1 VPHFLRVFFAAALLV
16 ALAGCNPPRGA
27 ALQSEV
33 LAGSQDKDAD
43 FAVVPVTRASLQSLG
58 KWPATGGGGHSWPKG
73 TGGGSLLIQPGDMLN
88 VVVWDS
94 QQNSLLTTGA
104 QKTVDIKGLT
114 VSSGGMIYIPYV
126 EGVKVSGMTSEQARR
141 TIQTRMEAIVP
152 SAQVQVFVVPGNS
165 NTADLV
171 GGVAKPGRVMLTDGG
186 MSILSL
192 LSEGGGVPPALRNPI
207 VQLQRGGHTYSMPV
221 SEIYANPGYDITMR
235 GGDRVVVQQDDR
247 YFLALG
253 AAGKE
258 QLAYFTKDD
267 ITALDAI
274 SLIGGVN
281 DNRADLKG
289 VMVLRQYANSALR
302 PDGSGPS
309 KTQMVFTFDLTT
321 VDGLFAASNFKIN
334 PKDVVLATE
343 SAFPIGQMLLGM
355 INTSLVVRSR
365 AAAL

>member
-1 VPHFLRVFFAAALLV
+1 LSHALRVFLAAALLV
-16 ALAGCNPPRGA
+16 ALAGCNSPRGA

-33 LAGSQDKDAD
+33 LAGSNKKDAD
-43 FAVVPVTRASLQSLG
+43 FAVVPVNRASLQTIEG
-58 KWPATGGGGHSWPKG
+58 WPATGGNGRSWPNG
-73 TGGGSLLIQPGDMLN
+73 TGGGSLLIQPGDVLD

-94 QQNSLLTTGA
+94 QQNSLLTTGE

-114 VSSGGMIYIPYV
+114 VGSDGVIHMPYV
-126 EGVKVSGMTSEQARR
+126 DGVKISGMTSEQARK
-141 TIQTRMEAIVP
+141 TIQTRMEPIVP
-152 SAQVQVFVVPGNS
+152 SAQVQVFVVPGSN

-171 GGVAKPGRVMLTDGG
+171 GGVAKPGRVMLNDRGIT
-186 MSILSL
+186 ILSL
-192 LSEGGGVPPALRNPI
+192 ISEGGGVPPALRNPI
-207 VQLQRGGHTYSMPV
+207 VQLQRGGHTYSMPI
-221 SEIYANPGYDITMR
+221 SKIYDNPSYNIAVR
-235 GGDRVVVQQDDR
+235 GGDRVMVLQDDR

-258 QLAYFTKDD
+258 QLAYFTKDN

-289 VMVLRQYANSALR
+289 VMVLRQYDSSALR
-302 PDGSGPS
+302 ADGSGPS
-309 KTQMVFTFDLTT
+309 KTQTVFTFDLTK

-343 SAFPIGQMLLGM
+343 SSLPIGQMLLGM
-355 INTSLVVRSR
+355 FNTALVVRAR
-365 AAAL
+365 ANAL

>member
-1 VPHFLRVFFAAALLV
+1 MLRVFLAAALLV

-33 LAGSQDKDAD
+33 LAGSRDKDAD
-43 FAVVPVTRASLQSLG
+43 FAVIPVTRATLQTIDR
-58 KWPATGGGGHSWPKG
+58 WPATGGGGTSWPKG
-73 TGGGSLLIQPGDMLN
+73 IGGGSLLIQPGDMLN

-94 QQNSLLTTGA
+94 QQNSLLTSGA

-114 VSSGGMIYIPYV
+114 VSSEGMIYIPYLD
-126 EGVKVSGMTSEQARR
+126 GVKISGMTSEQARR
-141 TIQTRMEAIVP
+141 TIQTRMEPIVP
-152 SAQVQVFVVPGNS
+152 SAQVQVFVVPGNN

-171 GGVAKPGRVMLTDGG
+171 GGVAKPGRVLLADRG
-186 MSILSL
+186 MSMLSL

-207 VQLQRGGHTYSMPV
+207 VQLQRGGHTYSMPA
-221 SEIYANPGYDITMR
+221 SEIYDNPSYNITVR
-235 GGDRVVVQQDDR
+235 GGDRVMVQADDR

-258 QLAYFTKDD
+258 QLAYFTKDN

-289 VMVLRQYANSALR
+289 VMVLRQYASSALR
-302 PDGSGPS
+302 NDGSGPS
-309 KTQMVFTFDLTT
+309 KTQMVFTFDLIS

-343 SAFPIGQMLLGM
+343 SAVPVGQMLLGM
-355 INTSLVVRSR
+355 INTSLVVRAR
-365 AAAL
+365 AAAF